1 MNSKLHSDHYDENYF
16 LWQKTLGEFGGIAN
30 SFKFK
35 NSVNAD
41 DTLLDFGCGG
51 GYLLTQLEAK
61 KKIGIEPNLMA
72 HSVIERNGSDVY
84 SSSQQALSQ
93 LGNESVSVIVSN
105 NALEHCLNPYQE
117 LKNLYALLKKNGKIH
132 FLVPCDNP
140 SYNWKSGDRDFH
152 LYSWSP
158 MNIGNLF
165 VEVGFSNISVKR
177 NNVKWPPGFVQ
188 IQKIL
193 GWPLFLKI
201 SRFYGLVARK
211 WVQIEI
217 TAQKI

>member
-1 MNSKLHSDHYDENYF
+1 
-16 LWQKTLGEFGGIAN
+16 
-30 SFKFK
+30 
-35 NSVNAD
+35 
-41 DTLLDFGCGG
+41 
-51 GYLLTQLEAK
+51 
-61 KKIGIEPNLMA
+61 
-72 HSVIERNGSDVY
+72 
-84 SSSQQALSQ
+84 
-93 LGNESVSVIVSN
+93 
-105 NALEHCLNPYQE
+105 
-117 LKNLYALLKKNGKIH
+117 
-132 FLVPCDNP
+132 
-140 SYNWKSGDRDFH
+140 
-152 LYSWSP
+152 